1 MESYYTQYVHE
12 ENIQVEY
19 SEEVD
24 EDILIMKTDFLETS
38 FILNRFEGIMRV
50 YQTMNSFAV
59 DYSSSKYSDRV
70 TKNIAETKIAY
81 FSDINNNIKIEKL
94 REYMNQ
100 GSNLTSNYWN
110 ENLGEGAAFY
120 AARDEKATSF
130 SEALLQFNYLRNK
143 SDS

>member
-81 FSDINNNIKIEKL
+81 FSDINNKIKIEKL

-130 SEALLQFNYLRNK
+130 SEALLQFIYLRNK